1 MNTSVMTR
9 IIAICNQKGGV
20 GKTTTAVN
28 LAACLAAAEK
38 KTLLV
43 DLDPQANATTGV
55 GFNKMEVKKGSYQV
69 VIGEEPIQLAIVKT
83 DLAFL
88 DLLPSQSALVGA
100 ELELVNL
107 VSRETRLKS
116 ALLSLADQ
124 YAYIIIDCP
133 PSLGLLTLNALTA
146 ASFVLIPVQCEYYA
160 MEGLA
165 DLKRTIDLVRQR
177 LNPTLEIK
185 GIVLTMFDPRNSLA
199 HQVTQELRQ
208 HFNQIVFNVAI
219 PRNVRLSEAPS
230 HGKPIILYDVKSKG
244 AVAYFELAQEI
255 LAQDIEI
262 INENEKTEEAY
273 GNKGTEKGVGEGTRL
288 TD

>member
-1 MNTSVMTR
+1 MAK

-38 KTLLV
+38 KTLLI

-55 GFNKMEVKKGSYQV
+55 GFNKLEIQKGSYQV
-69 VIGEEPIQLAIVKT
+69 VIGEESIHAAILKT
-83 DLAFL
+83 EMPFL
-88 DLLPSQSALVGA
+88 ELLPSQIALAGA

-116 ALLSLADQ
+116 SVKEIVDQ
-124 YAYIIIDCP
+124 YIYIIIDCP

-146 ASFVLIPVQCEYYA
+146 ANFVLIPVQCEYYA

-165 DLKRTIDLVRQR
+165 DLTRTIDLVRQG
-177 LNPTLEIK
+177 LNPNLEIK

-199 HQVTQELRQ
+199 HQVAQELRR
-208 HFNQIVFNVAI
+208 HFNQTVFNVAI

-230 HGKPIILYDVKSKG
+230 YGKPIILYDVKSRG
-244 AVAYFELAQEI
+244 SLAYFELAKEV
-255 LAQDIEI
+255 LAQDFDI
-262 INENEKTEEAY
+262 IDEKEKNYGKGAEESA
-273 GNKGTEKGVGEGTRL
+273 GEGTGL
-288 TD
+288 AD

>member
-1 MNTSVMTR
+1 MTR

>member
-1 MNTSVMTR
+1 MTK

-69 VIGEEPIQLAIVKT
+69 VIGEEPIQSSIIKT
-83 DLAFL
+83 ELNFL
-88 DLLPSQSALVGA
+88 DLLPSQSALAGA

-124 YAYIIIDCP
+124 YTYIIIDCP

-165 DLKRTIDLVRQR
+165 DLKRTIGLVRQR

-244 AVAYFELAQEI
+244 AVAYFELAQEV
-255 LAQDIEI
+255 LAQDVEI
-262 INENEKTEEAY
+262 INETEKMEETY
-273 GNKGTEKGVGEGTRL
+273 GNKGTEKSVGEGSRL
-288 TD
+288 ID